1 MQCLICEHKNFK
13 INSEPNWEPMQKVE
27 RIKDFDTFYF
37 YVTITALV
45 LLCFYLY
52 FYLWGGGGGGYT

>member
-1 MQCLICEHKNFK
+1 MQCLICEHENFK
-13 INSEPNWEPMQKVE
+13 INSEPNREPMQKVE
-27 RIKDFDTFYF
+27 RIKDFDMFYF

-52 FYLWGGGGGGYT
+52 FYLGGGYT

>member
-1 MQCLICEHKNFK
+1 
-13 INSEPNWEPMQKVE
+13 MQKVE

-52 FYLWGGGGGGYT
+52 FYLGGGYT